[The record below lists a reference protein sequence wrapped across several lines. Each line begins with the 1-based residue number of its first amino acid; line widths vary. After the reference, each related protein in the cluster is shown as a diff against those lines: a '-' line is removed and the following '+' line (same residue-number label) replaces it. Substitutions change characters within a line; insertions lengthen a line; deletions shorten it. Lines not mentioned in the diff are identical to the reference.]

1 VSWITT
7 DWKLKLLALGLS
19 VLMLG
24 AVAFSQN
31 PPTSRTMQVGINY
44 PVPAG
49 LILIDPPKTTSV
61 TVIGPADLVSA
72 ANPFN
77 TAATADLAKATPGT
91 SVKVNLVGK
100 SVISGIGIQTT
111 PIILNIDSRNVLQ
124 LGVSVRLLQ
133 GTVVGWGVTKSEAQC
148 SGQSGPCNV
157 TFDGPASWQ
166 KNLKAYADYP
176 LPLEGKSNDFQ
187 SARVVLEQNGTPLDL
202 TTYTVP
208 KAGLDITTVLIHIE
222 ATSNTTSR
230 QVTLV
235 DAQPVN
241 PQPACYDIT
250 NVTVAPVTIVLS
262 GPSDAVPNVTTLTL
276 PGVDLSGHTSDFTF
290 RVSITPLLPARVTAS
305 AATAQVTYSI
315 SRRPNCT

>member
-1 VSWITT
+1 
-7 DWKLKLLALGLS
+7 
-19 VLMLG
+19 
-24 AVAFSQN
+24 
-31 PPTSRTMQVGINY
+31 
-44 PVPAG
+44 
-49 LILIDPPKTTSV
+49 
-61 TVIGPADLVSA
+61 VSA

-77 TAATADLAKATPGT
+77 TAATADLAKATTGT
-91 SVKVNLVGK
+91 SVNVNLVGK
-100 SVISGIGIQTT
+100 SVISGISIQTT
-111 PIILNIDSRNVLQ
+111 PVILNIDSRNVVQ

-133 GTVVGWGVTKSEAQC
+133 GTVAGWGVTKSEAQC

-230 QVTLV
+230 QVTLI
-235 DAQPVN
+235 DGPLIN
-241 PQPACYDIT
+241 PQPHCYHVT
-250 NVTVAPVTIVLS
+250 NVAIDPLTIVLS
-262 GPSDAVPNVTTLTL
+262 GPSDAVPNITTITL

-290 RVSITPLLPARVTAS
+290 RITIPSLPPGVSGSATFARVTYA
-305 AATAQVTYSI
+305 I
-315 SRRPNCT
+315 SRDPNCT